1 METIFRQT
9 FLAVVSLVGVMGV
22 TLEAVLRGG
31 RGEVKLNVGKAE
43 VLMGSEIAGRSGTS
57 AT

>member
-1 METIFRQT
+1 M
-9 FLAVVSLVGVMGV
+9 
-22 TLEAVLRGG
+22 TLEVVLRGG
-31 RGEVKLNVGKAE
+31 RGEVKLNMGKDE